1 MRIISGRFRG
11 RRLPSP
17 RGRTVRPTTERVR
30 EAVFSTIGAAIE
42 AIQVLD
48 LFAGTGAFG
57 FEALS
62 RGASRVVF
70 VDKNRK
76 VAGIIAETA
85 SLLGVK
91 DQVKVMVME
100 AFKAINELQRAKNR
114 FGIIFVDPPYSSK
127 LLQSL
132 VFDPF
137 FQNLFEED
145 GLLVMESE
153 AQGPELNVPDMFS
166 KQFTGRYGDTSVK
179 IFCRKMGE
187 L

>member
-1 MRIISGRFRG
+1 
-11 RRLPSP
+11 
-17 RGRTVRPTTERVR
+17 
-30 EAVFSTIGAAIE
+30 
-42 AIQVLD
+42 
-48 LFAGTGAFG
+48 
-57 FEALS
+57 
-62 RGASRVVF
+62 
-70 VDKNRK
+70 
-76 VAGIIAETA
+76 
-85 SLLGVK
+85 
-91 DQVKVMVME
+91 
-100 AFKAINELQRAKNR
+100 
-114 FGIIFVDPPYSSK
+114 
-127 LLQSL
+127 L